1 VPNTEGVIFL
11 KNYKFG
17 KEIFTKYLRKVIW
30 YQKTYGHLC
39 VIFYFFY
46 TLKIYRA
53 SLRYTKNVLLKQFT
67 NTFHSSP
74 IFIQMKVLTKG
85 DKVEEVVIL
94 QRLLRKLNLVS
105 VVDGDFGN
113 KTDAAVRQF
122 QKNNRLSPD
131 GIMGEYSW
139 GSLFEKAATGVLG
152 TDIYHGDETK
162 DAAFH
167 NELEDKYWFCFA
179 KSSQGISR
187 VDPRFEEHMAKL
199 KERTILRGGYHF
211 FRLLN
216 KDVQGEIN
224 NFLTTTKAGGIVWSE
239 KGVLPPVL
247 DIEPIGTEFGNPTKG
262 KIIADRVNIA
272 ARAKKW
278 LTTVEEKTGKTP
290 IIYTTRLIWDDF
302 LKAPKGFERYPLW
315 VADYGGLAQPRM
327 PSGWTNYMMWQFTD
341 KGKIGGK
348 VGFDVNKLNIPLGDL
363 LKMAGY

>member
-1 VPNTEGVIFL
+1 MVSENLRTSLCKFL
-11 KNYKFG
+11 
-17 KEIFTKYLRKVIW
+17 
-30 YQKTYGHLC
+30 
-39 VIFYFFY
+39 FFY
-46 TLKIYRA
+46 ALKIYRA
-53 SLRYTKNVLLKQFT
+53 SIRYIKNVLLKQFT
-67 NTFHSSP
+67 NTFHSPP

-94 QRLLRKLNLVS
+94 QRLLRKLNLVAT
-105 VVDGDFGN
+105 VDGDFGN

-122 QKNNRLSPD
+122 QKNNKLSSD
-131 GIMGEYSW
+131 GIMGEHSW
-139 GSLFEKAATGVLG
+139 DTLFAKAGTGLLG
-152 TDIYHGDETK
+152 TDIYHGDETEK
-162 DAAFH
+162 APFYD
-167 NELEDKYWFCFA
+167 ELEDKYWFCFA
-179 KSSQGISR
+179 KSSQGSAR
-187 VDPRFEEHMAKL
+187 VDERFGEHMAKL

-216 KDVQGEIN
+216 TDVQGEIN
-224 NFLTTTKAGGIVWSE
+224 NFWDVTKAAGIVWSE
-239 KGVLPPVL
+239 KGILPPVL
-247 DIEPIGTEFGNPTKG
+247 DIEPIGTEFDHPTKG

-315 VADYGGLAQPRM
+315 VADYGGLVAPRM
-327 PSGWTNYMMWQFTD
+327 PSGWSDYMMWQFTD

-348 VGFDVNKLNIPLGDL
+348 QGFDVNKLNIPLNDL